1 MPVLSTPSDVL
12 NLEYLPTIR
21 FYRLVLLIIS
31 PLFIL
36 CQRKPAF
43 HVIPAPF
50 VYAIVEHNDSIYYS
64 TPDGEIYRFHPDNP
78 DSSVLLTSIKG
89 YPIRSF
95 VFKKDGTLYASSYK
109 TGIHRLSVDTLV
121 KEPKMTREAWAI
133 ELDNFD
139 NIWLAGRWGVFRQKD
154 DTLIRFSDLRE
165 AHDIGFYQGYLTVA
179 HRSGITLYDTSSG
192 KINQKFSKTVTFW
205 TIDIFDSLLAGGG
218 VQTCALIQN
227 KNEQY
232 IPLGRK
238 HNIPWSFA
246 KDNSNNLFMGTE
258 KGLYMVPCGEE
269 KARCIGFKGKCIKS
283 LLIDSKGRLWVGR
296 FFNPVTT
303 NQ

>member
-1 MPVLSTPSDVL
+1 M
-12 NLEYLPTIR
+12 
-21 FYRLVLLIIS
+21 
-31 PLFIL
+31 
-36 CQRKPAF
+36 F

-50 VYAIVEHNDSIYYS
+50 VYTIVEHNDSIYYS
-64 TPDGEIYRFHPDNP
+64 TPNGEIFRFHPDNP
-78 DSSVLLTSIKG
+78 DTSVLAAQIKG
-89 YPIRSF
+89 YPIRGF
-95 VFKKDGTLYASSYK
+95 AFKKDGTLYVSSYQ
-109 TGIHRLSVDTLV
+109 TGIYRLSFDTLV
-121 KEPKMTREAWAI
+121 REPKMVQEAWAM

-165 AHDIGFYQGYLTVA
+165 AHDIGFYQGYLAVA
-179 HRSGITLYDTSSG
+179 HRSGITLYDTSNG
-192 KINQKFSKTVTFW
+192 RIKQKFSKTATFW

-269 KARCIGFKGKCIKS
+269 KARCIGFKGKCIKN

>member
-165 AHDIGFYQGYLTVA
+165 AHDIGFYQGYLVVA

-246 KDNSNNLFMGTE
+246 KDNSNNL
-258 KGLYMVPCGEE
+258 
-269 KARCIGFKGKCIKS
+269 
-283 LLIDSKGRLWVGR
+283 LWAQKRGSIWFLAER
-296 FFNPVTT
+296 RKPGA
-303 NQ
+303 